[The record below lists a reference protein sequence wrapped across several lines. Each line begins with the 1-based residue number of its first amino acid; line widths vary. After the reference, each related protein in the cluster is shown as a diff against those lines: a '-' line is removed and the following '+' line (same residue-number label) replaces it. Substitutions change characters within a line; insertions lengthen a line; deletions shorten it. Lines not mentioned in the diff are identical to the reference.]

1 MKKIIIIFI
10 CILFVI
16 LCCFFNKNNDRNN
29 KKIVI
34 AEVTH
39 SVFYAPLY
47 VAIEKGYFKD
57 EGLDVEL
64 ILTSGADKVSA
75 AVLSG
80 DAQIGLAGAE
90 SVIYIYN
97 SDEKDYLR
105 IFSGLTKRDGQFIL
119 SRNENNNFSLEEL
132 RGKEVLV
139 GRKGGMP
146 ALNFLNALDNL
157 GIDPTTLCWNNCPDT
172 LLIRFPKFS
181 NVTRC
186 CCELSETDGSNL
198 ANQPSY

>member
-16 LCCFFNKNNDRNN
+16 LCCFFNKGNDKNG
-29 KKIVI
+29 KKIVL

-64 ILTSGADKVSA
+64 ILTSGADRVSA

-119 SRNENNNFSLEEL
+119 SRNENNNFRLEEL

-157 GIDPTTLCWNNCPDT
+157 GIDPKDIKINYQVDFASLGGAFIGGTGD
-172 LLIRFPKFS
+172 F
-181 NVTRC
+181 V
-186 CCELSETDGSNL
+186 NL
-198 ANQPSY
+198 FDDKDIKRIF